1 MTLLIVI
8 IALAL
13 IFDYING
20 FHDAANSI
28 ATVVSTKVLTPFQ
41 AVVWAAIFNSVAY
54 FIFKDHAVANTIS
67 KTVNKEFITLPV
79 ILSGLLAAIFWN
91 LLTWWY
97 GIPSSSSHT
106 LIGGFAGAAIAHAL
120 SIKGM
125 GYSWSKIV
133 ESDIILNTVLFIF
146 LAPLIGMLISIFI
159 TIVTIMRNVWLRI
172 GIIAVVTAI
181 TVLLFDHFEAS
192 KMDENLQK
200 FLKIDKYKKEVKES
214 LAKKEANP
222 ADTVAIKAYA
232 VATEKLEKALPNY
245 EKIGLLV
252 HDYDKLG
259 ATKIARIAADSG
271 WLKDIEASRLKDDVR
286 NANDYLI
293 LEAKATSD
301 AAAKKEFDF
310 AKEATEKYKDPLKKY
325 FKGEYSLDSTMVA
338 LNAIYPIKEANDE
351 KIRKKIEQFS
361 IEKAFAKDIDK
372 ADNSSIVWG
381 IIAASIMFCLVYLY
395 VEKIKTPTAYKVGN
409 MFKKLQLFSS
419 AAFSIGHG
427 GNDAQKVMGIIGAAL
442 IANGSIQNFSDLP
455 NWVPVACYLAIGLGT
470 MSGGWKIVKTMGTKI
485 TKVTPLEGVA
495 AETSGAFTLFF
506 TGQMGIPV
514 STTHTI
520 TGSIMGVGATKRL
533 SAVRW
538 GVTINLLWA
547 WILTI
552 PVSALLAA
560 GVYKLVAYFL

>member
-41 AVVWAAIFNSVAY
+41 AVIWAAFFNVVAY
-54 FIFKDHAVANTIS
+54 FIFQDHAVANTIS
-67 KTVNKEFITLPV
+67 KTVNKEFITLNV
-79 ILSGLLAAIFWN
+79 ILAGLIAAVFWN

-106 LIGGFAGAAIAHAL
+106 LIGGFAGAAIAHAMMT
-120 SIKGM
+120 KGM
-125 GYSWSKIV
+125 SISWSKVV
-133 ESDIILNTVLFIF
+133 ENDTIIKTVLFIF
-146 LAPLIGMLISIFI
+146 FAPLIGMAISIFI
-159 TIVTIMRNVWLRI
+159 TIVTIARNMWLRM
-172 GIIAVVTAI
+172 GIIIVATGL
-181 TVLLFDHFEAS
+181 TVLLFDRFEEN
-192 KMDENLQK
+192 KMNQGLEK
-200 FLKIDKYKKEVKES
+200 FIKLDKYK
-214 LAKKEANP
+214 LDFAKASEAIQK
-222 ADTVAIKAYA
+222 DSTD
-232 VATEKLEKALPNY
+232 EKAKEDLATAEKKLNGANEIYAKIAPVMAQFD
-245 EKIGLLV
+245 KIGA
-252 HDYDKLG
+252 DS
-259 ATKIARIAADSG
+259 IAAFAFNNGLLADIEVSK
-271 WLKDIEASRLKDDVR
+271 LKDEVR
-286 NANDYLI
+286 NANNFLI
-293 LEAKATSD
+293 LESLSADNAEK
-301 AAAKKEFDF
+301 KKEYDV
-310 AKEATEKYKDPLKKY
+310 AKVETEKYKGPLKQLLK
-325 FKGEYSLDSTMVA
+325 KEISLDSALVA
-338 LNAIYPIKEANDE
+338 MNAIYPIDPANA
-351 KIRKKIEQFS
+351 KKVKAKIEKFDIQKSFKKD
-361 IEKAFAKDIDK
+361 IEKSENHA
-372 ADNSSIVWG
+372 IVWG
-381 IIAASIMFCLVYLY
+381 IILTSILFMIVYLY
-395 VEKIKTPTAYKVGN
+395 VEKIKTPTAYSVGN

-442 IANGSIQNFSDLP
+442 IASGNIQDFGQLP
-455 NWVPVACYLAIGLGT
+455 GWVPISCYVAIGLGT

-495 AETSGAFTLFF
+495 AETAGAFTLFF

-520 TGSIMGVGATKRL
+520 TGSIIGVGATKRL

-538 GVTINLLWA
+538 GVTSSLMVA

-560 GVYKLVAYFL
+560 LVYWISTFFS